1 MSLFRKILNFFFP
14 PKKNTSMA
22 TVRSALKSSRK
33 RSRDGSGRYVG
44 DKPLTKEDEA
54 WVHGKK

>member
-1 MSLFRKILNFFFP
+1 MSLFRKILNFFSP

-44 DKPLTKEDEA
+44 DDPNIEENKAYKDED
-54 WVHGKK
+54 